1 MSIATKTGDKG
12 TTSLL
17 YGYRV
22 SKSDKRIA
30 AVGDIDEL
38 SAAIGMIKPLI
49 RKCPFK
55 DYYPGYLENVQ
66 RVLTF
71 FMGEVVTEA
80 QKRAS
85 YIEKFDFV
93 NQLHLDRLDLEI
105 KKLEETPS
113 TKQTDWIMYGDSEIG
128 AHCDFASKICR
139 RAERTFSLA
148 KEQEQVENPELDY
161 RPILSQYINRLSD
174 FLHLLARYFDSVTK
188 NQINT

>member
-22 SKSDKRIA
+22 SKSDKSIA

-49 RKCPFK
+49 RKCSFK

-105 KKLEETPS
+105 KKLEENPS